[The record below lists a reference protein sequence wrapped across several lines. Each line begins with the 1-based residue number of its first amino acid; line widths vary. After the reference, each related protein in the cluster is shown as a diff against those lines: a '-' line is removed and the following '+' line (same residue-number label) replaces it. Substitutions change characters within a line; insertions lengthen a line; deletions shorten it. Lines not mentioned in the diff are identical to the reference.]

1 MVACIPE
8 IFSTVGLIIDVTA
21 VLVLIILSHAEAGM
35 ARVVGTTEGVWP
47 GLVLRFKTMA
57 KRHKG
62 LFALN
67 LVCVLGLFLGTTLMV
82 LGIWL

>member
-8 IFSTVGLIIDVTA
+8 IFSTVGLVTDVTC
-21 VLVLIILSHAEAGM
+21 VLVLILLSHAEAGM
-35 ARVVGTTEGVWP
+35 AGIVGTPEGVWA

-67 LVCVLGLFLGTTLMV
+67 LVCLLGLVVGTTLMV
-82 LGIWL
+82 IGIWM